1 MVLDFDHCSLVTGL
15 STACGGNGGVAFS
28 GGQRQRL
35 IIARALVRKPQI
47 LLLDEATSALDVE
60 SERLFTEALLR
71 LPQDVTVVAVAHV
84 RFPYFIPSII
94 YVY

>member
-1 MVLDFDHCSLVTGL
+1 MNFDHCSLVTGL
-15 STACGGNGGVAFS
+15 SIACGDNEDVAFS

-47 LLLDEATSALDVE
+47 LLLDEATFALYVE

-71 LPQDVTVVAVAHV
+71 LPQNVTVVTVAHV
-84 RFPYFIPSII
+84 SFPYLIPPII
-94 YVY
+94 HVY